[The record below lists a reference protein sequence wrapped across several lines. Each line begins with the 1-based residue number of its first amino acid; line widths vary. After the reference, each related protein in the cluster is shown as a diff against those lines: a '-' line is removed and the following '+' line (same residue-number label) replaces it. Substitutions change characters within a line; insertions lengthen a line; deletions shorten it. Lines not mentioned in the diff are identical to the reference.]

1 MACLKTSRV
10 GWTAVNTI
18 LPRLRARTR
27 PISDPGDLLQFAHP
41 QNPAVWLRRGD
52 GMIGGGSAWRGE
64 FHGESRIRDA
74 RDAWAEIV
82 AQSRVE
88 DALRVPGSGLIAFG
102 AFAFADSSSSTS
114 VLEVPEFVIG
124 RMDGRAFLTEISVT
138 DSVTASGPVPTVPV
152 RLPLVIPDGPEATTA
167 LEPGEMTATRH
178 REAVECA
185 LARIGQGEFTKIVIS
200 RDQHGDIGADA
211 DRRHIVRRL
220 ADTYPDT
227 WTYAVDG
234 LIGASPEML
243 VRVIGR
249 SVTARV
255 LAGTLPRGTDTESD
269 AAAKRALGDSAKNR
283 VEHKYA
289 IDSAIESLHGLDTH
303 DDPETGLTASPEPF
317 LLKLPNVWH
326 LASDIRGTLP
336 SGSSVLDLVEA
347 LHPTAAVGGTPRKK
361 AIPVIDELEPFD
373 RRRYAGPAGW
383 LSASG
388 DGEWV
393 VALRGAEVDA
403 DGSVTAFAGG
413 GIVIGSDPSDEFAE
427 TGPKFQPITEALA
440 PPADR

>member
-1 MACLKTSRV
+1 MSDSA
-10 GWTAVNTI
+10 

-27 PISDPGDLLQFAHP
+27 PISDPGDLLRFAEP
-41 QNPAVWLRRGD
+41 QDPAVWLRRGD
-52 GMIGGGSAWRGE
+52 GIVGGGCLWRGE
-64 FHGESRIRDA
+64 FQGESRIRDA
-74 RDAWAEIV
+74 REVWDAIL
-82 AQSRVE
+82 AQARVE
-88 DALRVPGSGLIAFG
+88 DAVRVPGSGLVAFG
-102 AFAFADSSSSTS
+102 AFTFAASSGYAS
-114 VLEVPEFVIG
+114 VLQIPQFIIG
-124 RMDGRAFLTEISVT
+124 RMDGKSFLTELFVT
-138 DSVTASGPVPTVPV
+138 DSTVGSGPVPTVPV
-152 RLPLVIPDGPEATTA
+152 RLPLIIPDGPEAVTD
-167 LEPGEMTATRH
+167 LEPGEMTQERH

-185 LARIGQGEFTKIVIS
+185 LSRIEQGEFTKIVIS
-200 RDQHGDIGADA
+200 RDQHGKIEPDA

-220 ADTYPDT
+220 ANTYPET

-243 VRVIGR
+243 VRVLGR

-255 LAGTLPRGTDTESD
+255 LAGTLPRGANEADD
-269 AAAKRALGDSAKNR
+269 AAAKRALADSAKNR
-283 VEHKYA
+283 VEHKFA
-289 IDSAIESLHGLDTH
+289 IDSAIESLRRLDTH
-303 DDPETGLTASPEPF
+303 DDPDTGLTASPEPF
-317 LLKLPNVWH
+317 LLGLPNVWH

-336 SGSSVLDLVEA
+336 QGSSVLDLVEA

-361 AIPVIDELEPFD
+361 AMPVIDELEPFD

-413 GIVIGSDPSDEFAE
+413 GIVAGSEAADEFAE
-427 TGPKFQPITEALA
+427 TGPKFRPITEALKPLA
-440 PPADR
+440 E

>member
-1 MACLKTSRV
+1 M
-10 GWTAVNTI
+10 NTNVPGSSF
-18 LPRLRARTR
+18 PRLRARTR
-27 PISDPGDLLQFAHP
+27 PISDPGDLLRFADP
-41 QNPAVWLRRGD
+41 RNPAVWLRRGD
-52 GMIGGGSAWRGE
+52 GIVGGGSVWRGE
-64 FHGESRIRDA
+64 FSGETRIHDA
-74 RDAWAEIV
+74 RNAWQSIL

-88 DALRVPGSGLIAFG
+88 DAVRVPGSGLVAFG
-102 AFAFADSSSSTS
+102 AFTFAASSAHAS
-114 VLEVPEFVIG
+114 VLEIPQFVIG
-124 RMDGRAFLTEISVT
+124 RAEGRAFVTEIFET
-138 DSVTASGPVPTVPV
+138 DSVDSSGPVPTVPV
-152 RLPLVIPDGPEATTA
+152 RLPLIIPDGPEAATDLT
-167 LEPGEMTATRH
+167 PGAMSEQHH

-185 LARIGQGEFTKIVIS
+185 LTRIEQGEFTKIVIS

-220 ADTYPDT
+220 AEAYPET

-243 VRVIGR
+243 VRVLGR

-255 LAGTLPRGTDTESD
+255 LAGTLPRGMDDASD
-269 AAAKRALGDSAKNR
+269 AAARRALADSAKNR
-283 VEHKYA
+283 AEHKFA
-289 IDSAIESLHGLDTH
+289 IDSAIESLRRLDTH
-303 DDPETGLTASPEPF
+303 DDPDTGLTASPEPF
-317 LLKLPNVWH
+317 LLGLPNVWH

-336 SGSSVLDLVEA
+336 NGSSVLDLVEA

-403 DGSVTAFAGG
+403 DGTVTAFAGG
-413 GIVIGSDPSDEFAE
+413 GIVAGSDAADEFAE
-427 TGPKFQPITEALA
+427 TWPKFRPITEALA
-440 PPADR
+440 P

>member
-1 MACLKTSRV
+1 M
-10 GWTAVNTI
+10 NTKLSDSA

-27 PISDPGDLLQFAHP
+27 PISDPGDLLRFAEP

-52 GMIGGGSAWRGE
+52 GIVGGGCLWRGE
-64 FHGESRIRDA
+64 FQGESRIRDA
-74 RDAWAEIV
+74 REAWDAIV
-82 AQSRVE
+82 AQARVE
-88 DALRVPGSGLIAFG
+88 DAVRVPGSGLVAFG
-102 AFAFADSSSSTS
+102 AFTFAASSEFVS
-114 VLEVPEFVIG
+114 VLQIPQFIIG
-124 RMDGRAFLTEISVT
+124 RMDGKAFLTELFVT
-138 DSVTASGPVPTVPV
+138 DSIEDSGPVPTVPV
-152 RLPLVIPDGPEATTA
+152 RLPLIIPDGPEATTA
-167 LEPGEMTATRH
+167 LEPGQMTPEHH

-185 LARIGQGEFTKIVIS
+185 LARIEQGEFTKIVIS
-200 RDQHGDIGADA
+200 RDQHGNIGKDA

-220 ADTYPDT
+220 AEAYPET

-243 VRVIGR
+243 VRVLGR

-255 LAGTLPRGTDTESD
+255 LAGTLPRGTDAASD
-269 AAAKRALGDSAKNR
+269 AAAKRALADSAKNR
-283 VEHKYA
+283 AEHKFA
-289 IDSAIESLHGLDTH
+289 IDSAIDSLRRLDTH

-317 LLKLPNVWH
+317 LLGLPNVWH

-336 SGSSVLDLVEA
+336 TGSSVLDLVEA
-347 LHPTAAVGGTPRKK
+347 MHPTAAVGGTPRQK
-361 AIPVIDELEPFD
+361 AMPVIDELEPFD

-413 GIVIGSDPSDEFAE
+413 GIVAGSDAADEFAE
-427 TGPKFQPITEALA
+427 TGPKFRPITEALRGA
-440 PPADR
+440 E